1 MFRILGL
8 AAALLLTMTTP
19 ARAQLR
25 AISDGATPVVSGAR
39 VLWGE
44 RVGAGSAD
52 VIPPGPCVR
61 SEVAVAG
68 LGDGRA
74 EITCLSTPAATCR
87 VSARGRTAR
96 IARGRTRALRVG
108 RGPVRV
114 TDPDG
119 RARTVF
125 DGS

>member
-8 AAALLLTMTTP
+8 VAALLLTMTTP

-25 AISDGATPVVSGAR
+25 AISDGATPVLSGDR

-52 VIPPGPCVR
+52 VIRPEPCVR

-74 EITCLSTPAATCR
+74 ESTCLSTPAATCR
-87 VSARGRTAR
+87 VSVRERTAR
-96 IARGRTRALRVG
+96 IARGRTRARSRSG
-108 RGPVRV
+108 A
-114 TDPDG
+114 
-119 RARTVF
+119 ARCA
-125 DGS
+125 

>member
-25 AISDGATPVVSGAR
+25 AISDGATPVLSGAR
-39 VLWGE
+39 VLWAPAGAA
-44 RVGAGSAD
+44 RVRVLARQVRIESVATARWAGRLCGFE
-52 VIPPGPCVR
+52 PPR
-61 SEVAVAG
+61 R
-68 LGDGRA
+68 GRA
-74 EITCLSTPAATCR
+74 GHDPRRRGGTR
-87 VSARGRTAR
+87 V
-96 IARGRTRALRVG
+96 LRVG

-114 TDPDG
+114 GDSDG